1 MYIYVS
7 FVYCSFEVKGQTGI
21 LGHQTKEAA
30 LACLENCPLLENM
43 AEWSQWTLV
52 FEPQLGKLRDF
63 IQKYGECQTWPLEGE
78 EFYCHVF
85 LFCSVQIERPI
96 VLMNKFKIIC

>member
-1 MYIYVS
+1 MI

-43 AEWSQWTLV
+43 AEWSQWTIV

-63 IQKYGECQTWPLEGE
+63 IQKYGECQTWPLEGKG
-78 EFYCHVF
+78 FITVY
-85 LFCSVQIERPI
+85 VQIEKSF
-96 VLMNKFKIIC
+96 VLMNKCKIISWNINRWK

>member
-1 MYIYVS
+1 M
-7 FVYCSFEVKGQTGI
+7 FLVYCSFEVKGQTGI

-63 IQKYGECQTWPLEGE
+63 IQKYGECQTWPLEGKG
-78 EFYCHVF
+78 FYYSVII
-85 LFCSVQIERPI
+85 FCSIQITIERSI